1 MQALAAQ
8 VRSGHVDVV
17 GRSNGQ
23 TDSAECVGVRTASIG
38 SGEGARFLKEASKR
52 PTGSFKRAH
61 AEAIQRLLSV
71 VQGGMTPELLRSI
84 MTSMPASRA
93 AIMAPAIDATCR
105 QWGILSKL
113 EVAAFLAQ
121 CGMETGEFRLM
132 EEVASGEAYEG
143 RAGLGNTQPGDGPR
157 FKGRGWI
164 QITGRAI
171 YTTASKALG
180 IDLVSDPPRA
190 ATPEVAG
197 LVSGWYWRKGSA
209 SGDLNRWANIGL
221 QQIPFDDPLL
231 QRVAGGPTRF
241 KRMWDNK
248 RAQRASQGKDTSMF
262 DKTPIGFDVCTYG
275 VNGGFNGKE
284 VRDVLYRR
292 ALEKLPDNPI
302 SGGGGGGLA
311 QTAGGVDLFTIAAA
325 VMLAAAIR
333 RRFF

>member
-8 VRSGHVDVV
+8 VEARRVDVV
-17 GRSNGQ
+17 ERSNGQ
-23 TDSAECVGVRTASIG
+23 PGSAERVRVRTASVG
-38 SGEGARFLKEASKR
+38 SGKGERLLEEGSERA
-52 PTGSFKRAH
+52 TGSFERAH
-61 AEAIQRLLSV
+61 AEVRYNVSRAWYR
-71 VQGGMTPELLRSI
+71 GGMTPELLRSI

-143 RAGLGNTQPGDGPR
+143 RAGLGNTQPGDGRR

-197 LVSGWYWRKGSA
+197 LVSGW
-209 SGDLNRWANIGL
+209 
-221 QQIPFDDPLL
+221 
-231 QRVAGGPTRF
+231 
-241 KRMWDNK
+241 
-248 RAQRASQGKDTSMF
+248 
-262 DKTPIGFDVCTYG
+262 
-275 VNGGFNGKE
+275 
-284 VRDVLYRR
+284 
-292 ALEKLPDNPI
+292 
-302 SGGGGGGLA
+302 
-311 QTAGGVDLFTIAAA
+311 
-325 VMLAAAIR
+325 
-333 RRFF
+333 